1 MAIKDKYTVKPID
14 AFLVREWCLKK
25 HYAKKIPSV
34 IQYTFGCF
42 NDSNIMIGCAVFG
55 LAGNSNLNELE
66 CYPII
71 ELTRLILNDEKEKN
85 VTSFFVGQCLKLLPH
100 KGYVVSF
107 ADANQ
112 NHHGYIYQATN
123 WIYTGESAAAEVYT
137 NGKVEMHSKT
147 FSDKYGRRDKAF
159 AKGQGF
165 EIIVKQPKHR
175 YFYILN
181 TKNEVKKMKQI
192 LIDKFGI
199 KPYPKGENKNYDASY
214 KPAIQT
220 QLF

>member
-1 MAIKDKYTVKPID
+1 MCSSDL
-14 AFLVREWCLKK
+14 F
-25 HYAKKIPSV
+25 PSHD
-34 IQYTFGCF
+34 I
-42 NDSNIMIGCAVFG
+42 
-55 LAGNSNLNELE
+55 
-66 CYPII
+66 
-71 ELTRLILNDEKEKN
+71 RNDEKEKN